1 MNPIMCPCGLEK
13 DVVYGVAICGQHCD
27 EAVCK
32 GADHG
37 CPLCARYLA
46 ITDYRARIEY
56 AREKNH
62 G

>member
-1 MNPIMCPCGLEK
+1 MKPIICACGLEK
-13 DVVYGVAICGQHCD
+13 DVTNTIATCRHCD
-27 EAVCK
+27 RPVCK
-32 GADHG
+32 GPSGG